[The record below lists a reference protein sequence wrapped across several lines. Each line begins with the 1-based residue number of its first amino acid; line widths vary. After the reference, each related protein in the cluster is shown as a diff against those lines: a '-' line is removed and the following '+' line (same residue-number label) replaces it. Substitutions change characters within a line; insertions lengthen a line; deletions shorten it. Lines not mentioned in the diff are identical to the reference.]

1 MSTRLKLERLSEEQ
15 EQSLEEEI
23 NKLSV
28 KGRDLAIN
36 ALFIAGGL
44 ALSYFLF
51 QNLFSEKKSKKKKKG
66 MSVKAVEDEETQ
78 ISTSMATV
86 SPFGNIA
93 QNLAKEALLMLLVL
107 AKDKLIEYLN
117 ERDAK
122 SNEHSKKASH

>member
-51 QNLFSEKKSKKKKKG
+51 QNLFGEKKSKKKKKG
-66 MSVKAVEDEETQ
+66 MSGKGIEEEETQ
-78 ISTSMATV
+78 VSTSMATLG
-86 SPFGNIA
+86 PFGNIA
-93 QNLAKEALLMLLVL
+93 QNLAKEALLMLLVV

-122 SNEHSKKASH
+122 SNEHSKKSSQ